1 MTIQEEAMQLDLLAE
16 QVPTGI
22 ALATKSDL
30 EDLQA
35 QVLGLLGENARAN
48 AIQGAIQL
56 ASQQIDEVTAALEN
70 VKIQIR
76 DAAQHYLEG

>member
-1 MTIQEEAMQLDLLAE
+1 
-16 QVPTGI
+16 VPTGT

-30 EDLQA
+30 EDLRA
-35 QVLGLLGENARAN
+35 QVLVLLGETATAN

-56 ASQQIDEVTAALEN
+56 AAQQIDEVTAALEN

-76 DAAQHYLEG
+76 DAAQHHLRG